1 MNLTLFQR
9 LNDLI
14 YLKSTG
20 PVDVLAGKLGISPRQ
35 VKYII
40 KKMRQDC
47 EAPIWYDPACQSYV
61 YTQKG
66 RCDFKFR
73 ASNKEMVNEAIKEAL
88 NKFFSWLIL
97 LGVLLPDIVEQ
108 FDSLPQVMF

>member
-1 MNLTLFQR
+1 MNLTLYQR

-14 YLKSTG
+14 CLKSTG
-20 PVDVLAGKLGISPRQ
+20 SVDRLAEKLNISPRQ

-47 EAPIWYDPACQSYV
+47 GAPIWFDNTKQSYV

-73 ASNKEMVNEAIKEAL
+73 ANNKEVVSQAIEEAL
-88 NKFFSWLIL
+88 SKYFAPLVLGWCFLPELIQQASF
-97 LGVLLPDIVEQ
+97 I
-108 FDSLPQVMF
+108 